1 MNAQVLRVDG
11 VSVELGGR
19 LVLHDVD
26 LQVAGSEQV
35 GLIGPN
41 GAGKTTLLRS
51 LLGLLPI
58 HRGSITING
67 HTPSEARGSIGYVPQ
82 RHEFVWDYPV
92 DVGTAAMTG
101 RTHRIGWLRRPGKA
115 DREAVDEALERV
127 DLQELRRRPI
137 GELSGGQRQ
146 RVLVARALALQ
157 PRLLLL
163 DEPFTGLD
171 VPTQEILTR
180 LFRDLT
186 SEGTAILMTTHDLPA
201 AADTCSRLCLL
212 NETVVADGPPDELR
226 DPAVWLRAFGVA
238 RSEQLLHSLG
248 VTR

>member
-1 MNAQVLRVDG
+1 MSVLRVSD
-11 VSVELGGR
+11 VAVELGGR
-19 LVLHDVD
+19 LVLHDVELKVD
-26 LQVAGSEQV
+26 AKEHV

-58 HRGSITING
+58 TSGVISIDG
-67 HTPSEARGSIGYVPQ
+67 RTPREARGSIGYVPQ

-92 DVGTAAMTG
+92 DVRTAVMTG
-101 RTHRIGWLRRPGKA
+101 RTHRIGWLRRPNA
-115 DREAVDEALERV
+115 VDRACVDEALERV
-127 DLQELRRRPI
+127 DLTDLQRRPI

-146 RVLVARALALQ
+146 RVLVARALALR
-157 PRLLLL
+157 PGLLLL

-180 LFRDLT
+180 LFRTLT

-212 NETVVADGPPDELR
+212 NETVVADRPPEELR

-238 RSEQLLHSLG
+238 RSEQLLHTLG

>member
-1 MNAQVLRVDG
+1 MSVLDVSGVAVD
-11 VSVELGGR
+11 LGGR
-19 LVLHDVD
+19 QVLHDVN
-26 LQVAGSEQV
+26 LRIAAAEQV

-41 GAGKTTLLRS
+41 GAGKTTLLRC
-51 LLGLLPI
+51 LLGLLAV
-58 HRGSITING
+58 RAGTITVNG
-67 HTPSEARGSIGYVPQ
+67 RTPAEARGSIGYVPQ

-92 DVGTAAMTG
+92 DVATAVMTG
-101 RTHRIGWLRRPGKA
+101 RTHRIGWLRRPGAA
-115 DREAVDEALERV
+115 DRAAVAEALERV
-127 DLQELRRRPI
+127 DLTALRRRPI

-157 PRLLLL
+157 PQLLLL

-180 LFRDLT
+180 LFGELT
-186 SEGTAILMTTHDLPA
+186 GEGIAILMTTHDLPA

-212 NETVVADGPPDELR
+212 NETVVADGTPEELR